1 MGLWSFGRSRQN
13 GSSWLQAGMMADVAD
28 VPLYDPEADVQEPI
42 EMAAP
47 PVLDAARNNPGQ
59 QLGPA
64 RPHRDFR
71 ASAR

>member
-1 MGLWSFGRSRQN
+1 
-13 GSSWLQAGMMADVAD
+13 MMADVAD